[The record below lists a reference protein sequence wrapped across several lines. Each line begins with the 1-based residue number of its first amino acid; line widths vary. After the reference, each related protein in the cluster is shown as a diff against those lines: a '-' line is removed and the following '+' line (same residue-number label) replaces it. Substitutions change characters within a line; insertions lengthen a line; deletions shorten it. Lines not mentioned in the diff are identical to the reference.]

1 MRDVLDRLQNR
12 ITRMFARGVLSFV
25 DDSKTIQYVQAK
37 LNALETIGDIP
48 RIAEYGFTSNPPLGS
63 EALVICGGGDR
74 TNGVV
79 IATSNAQFRVT
90 ALKSGEVCIHDNSGQ
105 KVYLSQSGMVLDGG
119 GKPITITNTPD
130 ILADTPM
137 LKCTGDILDNCNT
150 NTRTM
155 SGMRTVANGHTHTI
169 PNVQTGGTTVTSNP
183 PTQAE

>member
-48 RIAEYGFTSNPPLGS
+48 RIAEYGFTSNPPVGS

-79 IATSNAQFRVT
+79 IATSNAEFRIK
-90 ALKSGEVCIHDNSGQ
+90 ALGPGEVAIHDNKGQ
-105 KVYLSQSGMVLDGG
+105 SVILSAAGITINGG
-119 GKPITITNTPD
+119 GLPITITNTPD
-130 ILADTPM
+130 ILADTPL
-137 LKCTGDILDNCNT
+137 LKCTGEILDNCNT

-155 SGMRTVANGHTHTI
+155 SGMRTVANAHTHAV
-169 PNVQTGGTTVTSNP
+169 PNVQSGGSTVTSNP